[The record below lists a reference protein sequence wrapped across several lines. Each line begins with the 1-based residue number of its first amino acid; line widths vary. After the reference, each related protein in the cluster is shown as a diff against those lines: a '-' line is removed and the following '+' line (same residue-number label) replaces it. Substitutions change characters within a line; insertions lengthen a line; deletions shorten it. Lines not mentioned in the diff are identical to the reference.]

1 MDLLKPPV
9 ENANFGMVSALT
21 AFSWVYRR
29 TSFLMS
35 GQKEEFS
42 SLLRCVLVAFLEL
55 FLKYL
60 AVGSLYLFQ

>member
-1 MDLLKPPV
+1 MLEWFLLSHSVLVGLSKK
-9 ENANFGMVSALT
+9 
-21 AFSWVYRR
+21 
-29 TSFLMS
+29 SFLMS